1 MSHEP
6 PLSRQ
11 AFDDLIRE
19 HQRLV
24 HLANDLELQLYGLG
38 EGEQAAPSREQVT
51 ACQQAAGR
59 LIGQLRQTL
68 FRLDQQ
74 IYPRLEPKLPSP

>member
-11 AFDDLIRE
+11 AFDELIRE
-19 HQRLV
+19 HQLLI
-24 HLANDLELQLYGLG
+24 HLANELELQIYGLG
-38 EGEQAAPSREQVT
+38 EQDAPPRERVT

-59 LIGQLRQTL
+59 LIGQLRLTL
-68 FRLDQQ
+68 FRFDQQ
-74 IYPRLEPKLPSP
+74 IYPLLEPKPPSP

>member
-11 AFDDLIRE
+11 AFDELIRE
-19 HQRLV
+19 HQLLV
-24 HLANDLELQLYGLG
+24 HLANELELHLYGLG
-38 EGEQAAPSREQVT
+38 EQDSPPRERVD

-68 FRLDQQ
+68 FRFDQQ
-74 IYPRLEPKLPSP
+74 IYPRLDPKLPSP